1 MRVGEVEIVPLLDA
15 VGKLG
20 ELAELY
26 PDVPAEAWD
35 PYRELYPTQFEDS
48 RWRFNVSVQLVRVDG
63 QTILVDTGYGPSG
76 WWKHWAPERD
86 GLLPGALEE
95 VGVGREDVDVVFL
108 THLHVDHIGWNTDKD
123 GAPFFPRARYVVHPD
138 GLAYALEKSD
148 RPQVQRCIVPL
159 AERFEWPGDDAE
171 LAPGVAVRVLPGHY
185 PGHAGV
191 SVRSG
196 GERAELIA
204 DSAPHPALLDRPE
217 WRFAFDE
224 IPQTTTRGALIED
237 VVDIDCLLVCGHYP
251 GSGIGRV
258 ATRGDHVVWGEVV

>member
-108 THLHVDHIGWNTDKD
+108 THLHVDHIGWNTDED
-123 GAPFFPRARYVVHPD
+123 GSRSSRAPATWCIPTGSRTRSRSPTGRRCSGASSRSRSASSGPATTLSSHRA
-138 GLAYALEKSD
+138 S
-148 RPQVQRCIVPL
+148 
-159 AERFEWPGDDAE
+159 RFECCP
-171 LAPGVAVRVLPGHY
+171 V
-185 PGHAGV
+185 
-191 SVRSG
+191 
-196 GERAELIA
+196 
-204 DSAPHPALLDRPE
+204 
-217 WRFAFDE
+217 
-224 IPQTTTRGALIED
+224 TTRGMRA
-237 VVDIDCLLVCGHYP
+237 
-251 GSGIGRV
+251 
-258 ATRGDHVVWGEVV
+258 